1 MGYNFSLKS
10 GDDFRLAFSNWNSV
24 VIFVDEFDKLYS
36 ASPEIRDSC
45 LDHFRTIKHAIAGG
59 NSTIHS
65 VVAIGTFGILRL
77 NSDKDYESPFNVCD
91 PVQNPYLTKDQV
103 KALFEEYASNKKLEV
118 KPDVIEDIYWQ
129 TNGMF

>member
-1 MGYNFSLKS
+1 
-10 GDDFRLAFSNWNSV
+10 
-24 VIFVDEFDKLYS
+24 
-36 ASPEIRDSC
+36 
-45 LDHFRTIKHAIAGG
+45 
-59 NSTIHS
+59 

-77 NSDKDYESPFNVCD
+77 NSDEVYESPFNVRD